1 MTNAV
6 EEREEAP
13 LILVTPATEKKGPEL
28 ADLSLSLAECYARAL
43 IAAGGLPWVLSC
55 TPDREFIAACVAR
68 CDGIMLTGG
77 EDIQPGLHSPTAP
90 AALVG
95 KVKQTEPERDL
106 FELLV
111 IEEVFRQRKPLFGIC
126 RGHQLVNV
134 AMGGDLVI
142 DLPSEQPQALN
153 HRRIDRKCELV
164 HEVALAPGSEA
175 ARIFGRTQIR
185 VNSTHHQAV
194 KRLAPLFQTVGTSP
208 DGVVE
213 AMELA
218 EPSRD
223 LLPWFLS
230 VQFHPERLYLAH
242 ADFLSLFTAFVAAC
256 AADAVNQRRA
266 AA

>member
-1 MTNAV
+1 MTQAD
-6 EEREEAP
+6 EERGSAP

-55 TPDREFIAACVAR
+55 TADRAFIAACVAR
-68 CDGIMLTGG
+68 CDGVMLTGG
-77 EDIQPGLHSPTAP
+77 EDIQPGLHSPGAP
-90 AALVG
+90 AALVA

-111 IEEVFRQRKPLFGIC
+111 IEEVFRQRKPLLGIC

-134 AMGGDLVI
+134 AMGGDLFI
-142 DLPSEQPQALN
+142 DLPTEQPQAID
-153 HRRIDRKCELV
+153 HRRVDRKCELV
-164 HEVALAPGSEA
+164 HEAVLEPDSEL
-175 ARIFGRTQIR
+175 ARIFGRPRIR

-194 KRLAPLFQTVGTSP
+194 KRLAPLFRSVAVGP
-208 DGVVE
+208 DGVIE

-218 EPSRD
+218 GPSRA

-230 VQFHPERLYLAH
+230 IQFHPERLYLAH
-242 ADFLSLFTAFVAAC
+242 ADFLSLFAAFVAAS